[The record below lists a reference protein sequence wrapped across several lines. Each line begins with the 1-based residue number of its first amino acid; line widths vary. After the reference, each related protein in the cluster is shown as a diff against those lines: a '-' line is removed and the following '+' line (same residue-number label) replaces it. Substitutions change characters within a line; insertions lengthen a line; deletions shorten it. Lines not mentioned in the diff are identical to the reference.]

1 LIFRVTR
8 KLASKIKTAPVEALP
23 AHDDPLLDW
32 TANLFRLS
40 RWQCLILTNSAS
52 LYSVIFPGRGITNE
66 QAFVGRGLKS
76 LRDSLFLDGMLDVF
90 ETMIAPAADSV
101 SFCKASD
108 RSVLGS
114 INELVFQ
121 ATCDFLETG
130 YPLVLVNR
138 RINRIPM
145 SRLKYC
151 FGVEEFAALANKS
164 R

>member
-1 LIFRVTR
+1 
-8 KLASKIKTAPVEALP
+8 
-23 AHDDPLLDW
+23 
-32 TANLFRLS
+32 
-40 RWQCLILTNSAS
+40 
-52 LYSVIFPGRGITNE
+52 
-66 QAFVGRGLKS
+66 
-76 LRDSLFLDGMLDVF
+76 MLDVF

-151 FGVEEFAALANKS
+151 LAVEEFAALANTS
-164 R
+164 RS